1 MLDNLYIFLI
11 LFLILGP
18 PIIPSYVAVSALRSG
33 SYLRRTTKSEMVF
46 LAPISPV
53 VFVVTLFVWL
63 VCLCIITNPPRFFS
77 LDWQGIL
84 SRPSATASVGALGLF
99 IAGLYWVTIRW
110 YQKRCPLVLNLE
122 RRRYRTVDYSIKLS
136 EQTGSWD
143 EIAGIYVDRT
153 SAKGTVIFY
162 VRLRWK
168 GSKKLPAVM
177 GGFSKQEKA
186 EAFAAQ
192 MAQEIGL
199 PIVASPF

>member
-53 VFVVTLFVWL
+53 VFVVTL
-63 VCLCIITNPPRFFS
+63 CIWIACMCAATNLPNLFTIN
-77 LDWQGIL
+77 WQGVL
-84 SRPSATASVGALGLF
+84 STPGDLVLAVALGIV
-99 IAGLYWVTIRW
+99 IAGLYWSVIRW
-110 YQKRCPLVLNLE
+110 YQKRCPLVLDLE

-136 EQTGSWD
+136 RQTGSWED
-143 EIAGIYVDRT
+143 IAGIYVHCT
-153 SAKGTVIFY
+153 SAKGTDIFY

-168 GSKKLPAVM
+168 GSKQLPAVM

-186 EAFAAQ
+186 EAFA
-192 MAQEIGL
+192 ETLSKELGL
-199 PIVASPF
+199 PLVAAPY